1 MLVDHLIMIT
11 IKFITC
17 LQYNIYYNHR
27 IMLLDYKYNPCLFLS
42 LKFHSNEYIY
52 IYIIVQ
58 KIRGHTSM
66 VSSLMI
72 LIHQNK
78 LHHQSWINRIKPR

>member
-52 IYIIVQ
+52 IYIYNRS
-58 KIRGHTSM
+58 KNKRAYKYGLESHDLD
-66 VSSLMI
+66 SS
-72 LIHQNK
+72 K
-78 LHHQSWINRIKPR
+78 